1 MTRAGLIAAA
11 CLAIT
16 VVPSVAEPLAS
27 PIITDTTDLKASNA
41 LGAIAE
47 DYVKV
52 TLALGEKEAG
62 YVDAYYGPAKWAEAA
77 KTDPR
82 DMRELGNALVELMQ
96 RLDALPK
103 SDDPLIEARKRFLSA
118 QLEAAVTR
126 HAMIQGEIFAF
137 AKEAEGLFGVTPEL
151 RPLEEFDPVLEEI
164 ENLAP
169 GDGPL
174 SERVAALE
182 KGYIIPK
189 DRLQIVFDTAIA
201 ECKARTAKYFDLPE
215 GENFKLEFVTGKSW
229 SGYNYYQG
237 NYQSLIQVNTDLP
250 IFIGRAVDLGCHE
263 GYPGHHV
270 YNMLL
275 ERNLTKGRG
284 WQEFSVYPLY
294 SPQSL
299 IAEGS
304 ANYGIELAFSGQD
317 RLDYERDIL
326 YPLAGL
332 DPDTAAAYWALQ
344 IAKQALSGA
353 RMTITQRY
361 LDGEIT
367 REQAIVLTQKYQLV
381 SRERAEQMTDFAEQY
396 RSYVINYGLGMEMVR
411 DWIEAQGDAPVWRWK
426 AMERLL
432 SEPMLPGDLVGVSAE
447 ADHSEAA
454 SKIWR
459 EFVPDSGQADTVQ
472 GELLRSVEK
481 LRDEAIR
488 NGNGNWDEGFE
499 ILITYLEEKLLDE
512 PLFEESDR
520 SEIAKILGRL
530 QKFDNP
536 LMNDEPYDFL
546 VARVVDYYDFH
557 GSQPRISNPELKR

>member
-1 MTRAGLIAAA
+1 MKSTGLIAVA
-11 CLAIT
+11 CLAISAGTLAAAT
-16 VVPSVAEPLAS
+16 VAVPAIS
-27 PIITDTTDLKASNA
+27 DTAGLKASNE
-41 LGAIAE
+41 LGSIAS
-47 DYVKV
+47 DYVEL

-82 DMRELGNALVELMQ
+82 DMRELGNAIVDLML
-96 RLDALPK
+96 RLDALPT
-103 SDDPLIEARKRFLSA
+103 SDDPLVEARKHFLSA
-118 QLEAAVTR
+118 QFEAAVTR
-126 HAMIQGEIFAF
+126 HAMIQGETLAF
-137 AKEAEGLFGVTPEL
+137 AKEAKGLFGVTPEL

-164 ENLAP
+164 ENIAP

-174 SERVAALE
+174 SERVAAFE
-182 KGYIIPK
+182 KNYIIPK
-189 DRLQIVFDTAIA
+189 DRLQAVFDTAIA
-201 ECKARTAKYFDLPE
+201 ECKARTAQYFDLPE
-215 GENFKLEFVTGKSW
+215 GENFKMEFVTGKSW

-237 NYQSLIQVNTDLP
+237 NYQSLIQINTDLP

-275 ERNLTKGRG
+275 ERNLTRGHG

-304 ANYGIELAFSGQD
+304 ANYGIELAFSGQE
-317 RLDYERDIL
+317 RLDYERDVL

-353 RMTITQRY
+353 RMTIAQQY

-367 REQAIVLTQKYQLV
+367 REEAIALNQKYQLV
-381 SRERAEQMTDFAEQY
+381 SRERAEQMTDFNEQY

-411 DWIEAQGDAPVWRWK
+411 DWVEAQGDAPVWRWK

-432 SEPMLPGDLVGVSAE
+432 SEPMLPGDLVG
-447 ADHSEAA
+447 EAA
-454 SKIWR
+454 A
-459 EFVPDSGQADTVQ
+459 E
-472 GELLRSVEK
+472 
-481 LRDEAIR
+481 
-488 NGNGNWDEGFE
+488 
-499 ILITYLEEKLLDE
+499 
-512 PLFEESDR
+512 
-520 SEIAKILGRL
+520 
-530 QKFDNP
+530 
-536 LMNDEPYDFL
+536 
-546 VARVVDYYDFH
+546 
-557 GSQPRISNPELKR
+557 

>member
-1 MTRAGLIAAA
+1 MKNIGLVAAA
-11 CLAIT
+11 CLAISAST
-16 VVPSVAEPLAS
+16 LAAEPTAA
-27 PIITDTTDLKASNA
+27 PIITDTAGLKASNE
-41 LGAIAE
+41 LGSIAS
-47 DYVKV
+47 DYVKL

-82 DMRELGNALVELMQ
+82 DMRELGNAIVDLML
-96 RLDALPK
+96 RLDAAPA
-103 SDDPLIEARKRFLSA
+103 SDDPLVEARKRFLSA
-118 QLEAAVTR
+118 QMEAALTR
-126 HAMIQGEIFAF
+126 HAMMQEETFPFAEE
-137 AKEAEGLFGVTPEL
+137 AKGLFGVTPDL
-151 RPLEEFDPVLEEI
+151 RPLAEFDPVLEEI
-164 ENLAP
+164 ENIVP
-169 GDGPL
+169 GAGPL
-174 SERVAALE
+174 SERVAAFE
-182 KGYIIPK
+182 NDYIIPK

-201 ECKARTAKYFDLPE
+201 ECKARTAQYFDLPE

-237 NYQSLIQVNTDLP
+237 GYQSLIQVNTDLP

-275 ERNLTKGRG
+275 ERNLTRGRG

-317 RLDYERDIL
+317 RLDYERDVL

-353 RMTITQRY
+353 RMTIAQQY

-367 REQAIVLTQKYQLV
+367 RDQAVALNQKYQLV
-381 SRERAEQMTDFAEQY
+381 SAERAAQMTDFNEQY

-432 SEPMLPGDLVGVSAE
+432 SEPMLPGDLVG
-447 ADHSEAA
+447 
-454 SKIWR
+454 
-459 EFVPDSGQADTVQ
+459 
-472 GELLRSVEK
+472 
-481 LRDEAIR
+481 
-488 NGNGNWDEGFE
+488 
-499 ILITYLEEKLLDE
+499 
-512 PLFEESDR
+512 
-520 SEIAKILGRL
+520 
-530 QKFDNP
+530 
-536 LMNDEPYDFL
+536 
-546 VARVVDYYDFH
+546 
-557 GSQPRISNPELKR
+557 PE